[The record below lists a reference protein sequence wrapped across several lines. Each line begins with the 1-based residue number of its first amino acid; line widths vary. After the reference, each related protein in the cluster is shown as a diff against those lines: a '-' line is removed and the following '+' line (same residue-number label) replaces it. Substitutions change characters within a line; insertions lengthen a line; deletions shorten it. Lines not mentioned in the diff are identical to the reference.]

1 MIALISST
9 AMTSEPK
16 SHEGDTNT
24 HALSVRDTIES
35 RQILYPYWFA
45 THEGP
50 IQFSPDRQRYVLTT
64 IRGDLDRDG
73 NVVEFFS
80 GKKGPKGWVTR
91 GMPSVTLF
99 TRAKTRNW
107 LRFQFLRWFD
117 HGKSI
122 AFLWKEEG
130 RPQQVTAIDLES
142 KTVRQISQSTTDVV
156 SFDISESG
164 DVVVYAADR
173 RGATEEASEE
183 MLHKGFGVA
192 GQEISQ
198 LLSGH
203 VANPEP
209 GADPKL
215 FVQIGR
221 ESGQEVVVGSRR
233 PLLMPQVLICPGGRF
248 AVVTAPPADVPP
260 GWDAYNGNLAHLVG
274 LDAIRKDI
282 SAETSI
288 RQYWVIDTKAGKS
301 HPLMNAPNVR
311 RANFR
316 AECSP
321 DGSRV
326 IVGPTF
332 LPTEGRTES
341 GIRGSA
347 VADVDLITGRV
358 RELPVPDKL
367 QGTLFPKAW
376 RSNGVVVL
384 QNESQALSFAESDGS
399 WKLIKTRGSLT
410 VPYRP
415 VSVGLEVLQDF
426 DSPPALY
433 GIDTSSKLP
442 HKIFELNPELVN
454 KKLGHTIEFHW
465 TDSSMRSWTG
475 TLYYPVGFTEKSKA
489 APLVVQ
495 LGGAPPGHNTFSL
508 LGIDI
513 PSAYAA
519 QVLAN
524 HGIAVLNVHHPDR
537 GFAEAE
543 LTPREPQLIQEGVE
557 SAVKKLTEIG
567 IASKEHVGLL
577 GFSRAGWYVQ
587 YILTHSQFDYAAANV
602 CDNMDA
608 SYLQFIITGTN
619 FQSEMK
625 LDIGAAPIGDG
636 MMQWLAQ
643 SPGFRTEQIRSPL
656 RLERD
661 EGGNWGTAVALAS
674 WETFS
679 RMRALDQPVEL
690 YMIPD
695 LKEGQ
700 HQLEGPR
707 QQLASREGTV
717 DWFDFWLNGHED
729 NSPNKREQYIRWRT
743 LRGKH
748 SAWLRQL
755 RATMPSSRQ

>member
-1 MIALISST
+1 
-9 AMTSEPK
+9 
-16 SHEGDTNT
+16 
-24 HALSVRDTIES
+24 
-35 RQILYPYWFA
+35 
-45 THEGP
+45 
-50 IQFSPDRQRYVLTT
+50 
-64 IRGDLDRDG
+64 
-73 NVVEFFS
+73 
-80 GKKGPKGWVTR
+80 
-91 GMPSVTLF
+91 MPSVVLF
-99 TRAKTRNW
+99 TRAKTANW
-107 LRFQFLRWFD
+107 LRYQFLRWFN
-117 HGKSI
+117 HGTSI
-122 AFLWKEEG
+122 AFLWKDEG

-142 KTVRQISQSTTDVV
+142 RAVRQISQSTTDVV
-156 SFDISESG
+156 SFDISETG

-173 RGATEEASEE
+173 EATGDASEE
-183 MLHKGFGVA
+183 MLQKGFAVTS
-192 GQEISQ
+192 QEISQ
-198 LLSGH
+198 LLNGH
-203 VANPEP
+203 VANHEL
-209 GADPKL
+209 GADPKF

-221 ESGQEVVVGSRR
+221 ESGREVTVGSRSA
-233 PLLMPQVLICPGGRF
+233 LLTPQVSMCPDGRF

-260 GWDAYNGNLAHLVG
+260 EWDAYNSNLNHLVG

-288 RQYWVIDTKAGKS
+288 LQYWVVDTKAGKS

-311 RANFR
+311 RANFK

-347 VADVDLITGRV
+347 VADVNLITGRV
-358 RELPVPDKL
+358 TELPVPDKL

-376 RSNGVVVL
+376 GSDGIVVL
-384 QNESQALSFAESDGS
+384 QNESKTLSLAESAGN
-399 WKLIKTRGSLT
+399 WRVIKRGAGLT
-410 VPYRP
+410 VPNRSASIN
-415 VSVGLEVLQDF
+415 VKVLQDLN
-426 DSPPALY
+426 SPPALY
-433 GIDTSSKLP
+433 RIDASSKLP
-442 HKIFELNPELVN
+442 HKIVELNPELAN

-475 TLYYPVGFTEKSKA
+475 TLYYPVGSTEKSKA

-495 LGGAPPGHNTFSL
+495 IGGAPPGHNTFSP

-513 PSAYAA
+513 PTAYAA

-524 HGIAVLNVHHPDR
+524 HGIAVLNVYHPDR
-537 GFAEAE
+537 GLAETQ
-543 LTPREPQLIQEGVE
+543 LTPREPEVIQEGVE
-557 SAVKKLTEIG
+557 SAVTKLTEIG
-567 IASKEHVGLL
+567 IASNEHVGLL

-602 CDNMDA
+602 CDNIDA
-608 SYLQFIITGTN
+608 SYLQFILTGKD

-643 SPGFRTEQIRSPL
+643 SPGFRTERIRSPL

-661 EGGNWGTAVALAS
+661 EGGKWGTAIALAS

-679 RMRALDQPVEL
+679 RMRTLDQPVEL
-690 YMIPD
+690 YIIPD
-695 LKEGQ
+695 LKQGQ

-729 NSPNKREQYIRWRT
+729 SSPNKREQYIRWRT
-743 LRGKH
+743 LRVKH
-748 SAWLRQL
+748 SAWVRQL
-755 RATMPSSRQ
+755 HRGAMRSAPGIN